1 MKILLRLFARSFF
14 NFSLNPNL
22 PLHFHPIHQER
33 RVWIFFE
40 LTAFVAGVVGKKN
53 KPALIEI
60 LEQYDASGWLSIHAC
75 GQRHRVG
82 IMNPGFSRSGKP
94 DVKLFHRVGIE
105 IRASQS
111 SPDVFVPETSVIERR
126 LIHTY
131 ATTAYDIR
139 QL

>member
-53 KPALIEI
+53 EPALIEI
-60 LEQYDASGWLSIHAC
+60 LEQYDASGWLSIQAC
-75 GQRHRVG
+75 GQRNRVG
-82 IMNPGFSRSGKP
+82 IMNPRFNRSGKP
-94 DVKLFHRVGIE
+94 DEKLIHRVGIE
-105 IRASQS
+105 DRTSHS
-111 SPDVFVPETSVIERR
+111 SPYVSVPE
-126 LIHTY
+126 
-131 ATTAYDIR
+131 
-139 QL
+139 